1 MNIFKSIIVIGIG
14 FVVFSCSNMKSQRE
28 NEFYVE
34 DDVEVLSAKSFIKNI
49 NLIQLQS
56 NNDEYLI
63 GKIDKIQKRDNQFY
77 ILDNQYNKAIYV
89 FNDKGQPLKK
99 WSKFGQGPNEYL
111 QILDFDLNDTD
122 LVLLCFPAKIIYLD
136 INNLEPKREEYLLK
150 DKFYSRISLY
160 QNSVLLYDHATGTVD
175 CVTSQDEGVENIF
188 EDAVLQGNLFYPQPV
203 FYKTSKDFFY
213 QSSGGN
219 TLYKISDFQF
229 DEYLS
234 FDYKAK
240 INSSKFYESRE
251 PVPVTPM
258 EISKYP
264 LPNILSVF
272 EYNNHI
278 GFIYAFGG
286 LFYFSYTES
295 DEKKITNNL
304 FDSHVPLNYHSI
316 SIVDNKII
324 SWIYPFNLSFPNM
337 EALDIPITENIL
349 ENAESDNPILVEIE
363 LL

>member
-1 MNIFKSIIVIGIG
+1 MNIFKSIIVIGIV
-14 FVVFSCSNMKSQRE
+14 FVVFSCNNTRSQRE
-28 NEFYVE
+28 DVFYIE

-63 GKIDKIQKRDNQFY
+63 GKIDKIQKQGDLFY
-77 ILDNQYNKAIYV
+77 ILDNQYNKALYV

-99 WSKFGQGPNEYL
+99 WSKLGQGPDEYL
-111 QILDFDLNDTD
+111 QILDFDMNDTD
-122 LVLLCFPAKIIYLD
+122 LVLLCFPTKLIYLD
-136 INNLEPKREEYLLK
+136 IDNLEPKREEYLLK

-175 CVTSQDEGVENIF
+175 CVTSQDEGIKNIF
-188 EDAVLQGNLFYPQPV
+188 RDAVLQGNLFYPQPV
-203 FYKTSKDFFY
+203 FYKTSKDLFY

-229 DEYLS
+229 DEYLI

-240 INSSKFYESRE
+240 ANSSKFYASRE
-251 PVPVTPM
+251 PIPITPM

-272 EYNNHI
+272 EYNNDI

-286 LFYFSYTES
+286 LFHFGV
-295 DEKKITNNL
+295 NL
-304 FDSHVPLNYHSI
+304 FDSRVPLNYHSI
-316 SIVDNKII
+316 AIVDNKII
-324 SWIYPFNLSFPNM
+324 SWIYPFNLSFPNIQ
-337 EALDIPITENIL
+337 ALDIPITENIL
-349 ENAESDNPILVEIE
+349 ESAESDNPILVEIE